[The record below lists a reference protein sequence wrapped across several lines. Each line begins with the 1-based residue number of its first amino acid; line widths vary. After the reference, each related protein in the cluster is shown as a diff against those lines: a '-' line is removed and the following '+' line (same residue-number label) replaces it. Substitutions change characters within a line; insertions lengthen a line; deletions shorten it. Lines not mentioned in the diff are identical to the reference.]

1 VNENL
6 PTGLQEALAAFAA
19 HPVVIVALD
28 FDGTL
33 AELRDDPQAVRPTEA
48 AAKVLP
54 TLATPGSGIRLAL
67 VSGRPAGD
75 LGRLASPPPGTVL
88 IGSHGAEIGE
98 LTDDG
103 DVVLSDIGMTDA
115 EQALRG
121 RLADELERIVQGRQG
136 AWVEHKPLAVVL
148 HTRLASP
155 DDARHAIEATLA
167 GPATW
172 DGVHAM
178 QGKDVVELPVRG
190 ATKGDAVRHLRASVA
205 ETAGEPVPVL
215 YAGDDVTDERAFAAL
230 GPGDVT
236 IKVGQGETIG
246 EYRVGEPDDVARVLE
261 LLVRLRA
268 AG

>member
-1 VNENL
+1 MSEDL
-6 PTGLQEALAAFAA
+6 PSSLRDALVAFAA

-48 AAKVLP
+48 AARALP
-54 TLATPGSGIRLAL
+54 RLAAAGGVHLAL

-88 IGSHGAEIGE
+88 IGSHGAEMGE

-103 DVVLSDIGMTDA
+103 EVILTDIGMTDA
-115 EQALRG
+115 EQELRG
-121 RLADELERIVQGRQG
+121 RLADELERVVRGRDG

-155 DDARHAIEATLA
+155 DDARHAIEAVLA
-167 GPATW
+167 GAATW

-178 QGKDVVELPVRG
+178 QGKDVVELPVRD

-205 ETAGEPVPVL
+205 QSAGSPVPVL

-236 IKVGQGETIG
+236 IKVGRGDTLGEH
-246 EYRVGEPDDVARVLE
+246 RVGEPDDVATVLE

-268 AG
+268 GE